1 MSHVL
6 FNKYF
11 KSDIFNSENVK
22 VIEKPSKQ
30 FHPSTLAKTNNDIFN
45 ITQKNIFENKIK
57 NKIKKC
63 NTQRHS
69 LYNSKSQSDIFFTK
83 KPIKEENEKVN
94 YSQNRRNLS
103 NRSTVF
109 SHCTEKDDYI
119 KKYNN
124 EINYNPDNYY
134 SNDTSFKRL
143 CKQFYDNDNINNL
156 NVNVSSRGF
165 ILNEAERINNPI
177 RRVLS
182 PNRKRIPWNEN
193 NSSGVKYINPDDK
206 NGSTSKKNR
215 INVQRSNIFFKEN
228 YNNIYSDDDIRR
240 ENKSKEKSKIERIN
254 VNKIDYDKLNT
265 NNKNNNNT
273 IMKFKKNEMRNYN
286 INEYGINEKNGFQTD
301 RTDYNTYKKNMEK
314 NLLDFKNPDKENF
327 FSNQNEIDSRNIPN
341 WQKKQNELMESG
353 KFLKPKYQLSKTK
366 VDFNTINYDNRIDLN
381 KIKQVIDSQTD
392 LKEDQKKRFILNSTT
407 SNLYDKS
414 FYERN
419 MKYKKLQNKEKE
431 HEYIL
436 TSEKNTIEKNNLDV
450 FSIKKMMRDEG
461 LHIYD
466 VSSMADNITG
476 TNKEIKFKIRENEGE
491 KYNNHISNIKEQ
503 LLNEK
508 GILMEPVKKISV
520 NKKYNPSIENKFF
533 GINQMYL
540 EQNTRKIPKQLYN
553 EKKNKFTNEF
563 NQIDMKYKNRG
574 IKNLGFDN

>member
-11 KSDIFNSENVK
+11 KSDIFNAENVK

-30 FHPSTLAKTNNDIFN
+30 YHPSTLEKTNSDIFN
-45 ITQKNIFENKIK
+45 INQKNIFENKIK
-57 NKIKKC
+57 NRIKKF
-63 NTQRHS
+63 NTQKHS

-94 YSQNRRNLS
+94 YNQNRRNLS

-109 SHCTEKDDYI
+109 SHCTEKDEII
-119 KKYNN
+119 KKNKN
-124 EINYNPDNYY
+124 ETNYNPDNYY
-134 SNDTSFKRL
+134 SKDTSFKRL
-143 CKQFYDNDNINNL
+143 CKQFYESDKNNS
-156 NVNVSSRGF
+156 NVNISSRGY
-165 ILNEAERINNPI
+165 ILNEGERINNPI

-182 PNRKRIPWNEN
+182 PNRKRIPWDEN
-193 NSSGVKYINPDDK
+193 NSSGVKYINPEDK
-206 NGSTSKKNR
+206 SGSASKKNR
-215 INVQRSNIFFKEN
+215 INVQKSNIFFKEN
-228 YNNIYSDDDIRR
+228 NNNIYSDDDIER
-240 ENKSKEKSKIERIN
+240 ENYKNKEKSKIERIN
-254 VNKIDYDKLNT
+254 VKTIDYDKRNI

-273 IMKFKKNEMRNYN
+273 ILKFKKNEMRNYN
-286 INEYGINEKNGFQTD
+286 INEYGNNEKNGFQTD
-301 RTDYNTYKKNMEK
+301 RTDYNTYKAKWEK
-314 NLLDFKNPDKENF
+314 NLLENKNSDKEMIF
-327 FSNQNEIDSRNIPN
+327 PKQNEIETRNIPN
-341 WQKKQNELMESG
+341 WQKKPNVLMESA
-353 KFLKPKYQLSKTK
+353 KIYKTKYQLPKTK
-366 VDFNTINYDNRIDLN
+366 TDLNTINYDNRNDLK

-392 LKEDQKKRFILNSTT
+392 LKEDQKKRFMLNSTT

-436 TSEKNTIEKNNLDV
+436 TPEKNKIDKNNLDII
-450 FSIKKMMRDEG
+450 SIKKIIREEG

-466 VSSMADNITG
+466 ISSMADNITG
-476 TNKEIKFKIRENEGE
+476 NNKEIKFKIRENEGE

-520 NKKYNPSIENKFF
+520 NKKYNPSVENKFF
-533 GINQMYL
+533 GINQMYV

-563 NQIDMKYKNRG
+563 NQINMKYKNRG
-574 IKNLGFDN
+574 IKSLGVDN